1 MLSPK
6 SKILIVAPHQDDEIL
21 GCGGYIRKNIED
33 DCSVAI
39 LFITS
44 GWSGVRNKKMS
55 KNEIIKIREG
65 EAIRAGKIL
74 GIKKFIFLRKDD
86 RSIYADK
93 TLLFDIVKTIQTI
106 QPDIIFSPHEDD
118 ADLEHQMVNKLTK
131 EAAWLAKEGALITKL
146 PPAQQLKKILFYEVW
161 APIRK
166 PTIYIDITDY
176 MDLKIEALMQ
186 YKSQLQQR
194 DYIRIISGLNM
205 FRGGIKGFKYA
216 EAFCKKSL

>member
-1 MLSPK
+1 MLLLK
-6 SKILIVAPHQDDEIL
+6 NKILIIAPHQDDEIL
-21 GCGGYIRKNIED
+21 GCGGYIRKNIEAGGL
-33 DCSVAI
+33 VVV

-55 KNEIIKIREG
+55 KKERIKIREA
-65 EAIRAGKIL
+65 EAINAGKIL
-74 GIKKFIFLRKDD
+74 GVKNFIFLRKND
-86 RSIYADK
+86 RAIYADQ

-106 QPDIIFSPHEDD
+106 QPNIILSPHKDD
-118 ADLEHQMVNKLTK
+118 ADLEHQVVNKLTK

-146 PPAQQLKKILFYEVW
+146 SPARQLKEILFYEVW
-161 APIRK
+161 TPIKK
-166 PTIYIDITDY
+166 PTVYVDNTKHI
-176 MDLKIEALMQ
+176 DLKIKVLMQ

-194 DYIRIISGLNM
+194 DYISIISGLNM

>member
-21 GCGGYIRKNIED
+21 GCGGYIRKNIEAGG
-33 DCSVAI
+33 SVVV

-44 GWSGVRNKKMS
+44 GWSGVRNKKMP
-55 KNEIIKIREG
+55 KKERIKIRET
-65 EAIRAGKIL
+65 EAMNAGKIL
-74 GIKKFIFLRKDD
+74 GVKKFIFLRKND
-86 RSIYADK
+86 RAIYADQ

-106 QPDIIFSPHEDD
+106 QPDVILSPHEDD
-118 ADLEHQMVNKLTK
+118 ADLEHQLVNKLTK

-146 PPAQQLKKILFYEVW
+146 SPARQLKEILFYEVW
-161 APIRK
+161 APIKK
-166 PTIYIDITDY
+166 PTVYVDITKHI
-176 MDLKIEALMQ
+176 DLKIKALTQ

-194 DYIRIISGLNM
+194 DYISIISGLNM

-216 EAFCKKSL
+216 EAFCRKLL